1 MNFPPSTPGPSLPP
15 SQLHNLPP
23 AAERVARLV
32 GRIGK
37 VSFWGHLLAAAV
49 MVALLVLA
57 IISRSLDD
65 GDRTFWVGI
74 SIFMAIASFLTLV
87 LAIWL
92 AFRLI
97 RCARRLVLPY
107 MQPTPQPKD
116 VQKQLFT
123 ALFVSLIGLGISLF
137 GTEISAVSL
146 LAKTLTHPQGA
157 ALYSPESTL
166 RVLDVMVILI
176 NGGLAVTHFCG
187 LTVYG
192 WLQQRLWQLAVE

>member
-1 MNFPPSTPGPSLPP
+1 MDSPPRLPGPSLPP
-15 SQLHNLPP
+15 SNFHDIPP
-23 AAERVARLV
+23 AAERVARFI

-37 VSFWGHLLAAAV
+37 VSFWGHLIAAAV
-49 MVALLVLA
+49 MVAMLVIA
-57 IISRSLDD
+57 IISRTLDD
-65 GDRTFWVGI
+65 GDRTFWVGL
-74 SIFMAIASFLTLV
+74 SIFLAIASFLTLV

-92 AFRLI
+92 AFRLV
-97 RCARRLVLPY
+97 RCANRLVLPY
-107 MQPTPQPKD
+107 MQPTPSPED
-116 VQKQLFT
+116 VQKRVFT
-123 ALFVSLIGLGISLF
+123 ALFVSLIGLGIGIF

-176 NGGLAVTHFCG
+176 NGSLAVTHFCG

-192 WLQQRLWQLAVE
+192 WLNQRFWVGTNR